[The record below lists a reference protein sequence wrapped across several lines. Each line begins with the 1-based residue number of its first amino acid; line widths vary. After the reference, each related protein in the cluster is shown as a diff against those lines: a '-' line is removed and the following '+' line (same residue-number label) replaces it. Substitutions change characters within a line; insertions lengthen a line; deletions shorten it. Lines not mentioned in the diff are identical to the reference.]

1 MSRRGDRGDVEH
13 LQAGIGGSLK
23 EHDPGALVDRLGQLV
38 DLFAAQKRRGDTDLG
53 QVVAE
58 QFECAAVDVANADDV
73 FAPRREPVVDTVVA
87 P

>member
-1 MSRRGDRGDVEH
+1 
-13 LQAGIGGSLK
+13 
-23 EHDPGALVDRLGQLV
+23 LV